1 MMFSGRFAAEAAGV
15 CACATGANAAAARNS
30 PHASPP
36 KFGCTRARIEAI
48 SRADVLEFINRLL
61 VAAQRGRAGPA
72 RHARF
77 EITSRSFLRAFHLY
91 PKEMI
96 HHNDASRPGI

>member
-1 MMFSGRFAAEAAGV
+1 M
-15 CACATGANAAAARNS
+15 
-30 PHASPP
+30 
-36 KFGCTRARIEAI
+36 
-48 SRADVLEFINRLL
+48 
-61 VAAQRGRAGPA
+61 AAQRVRASRA

-96 HHNDASRPGI
+96 HHNDMLRVRV